1 LFENGKEYFA
11 GSWRNEN
18 ETWVFIRDVTTCTC
32 YPACAKCSEKV
43 PGTVNMRRVMTGAQ
57 GAICLSEF
65 NVKEDDCDWSIR
77 GVSGGAIV
85 YYEEPR
91 LPTGEF
97 QKCFSYATITGARV
111 MKAVKKEVKVSTVS
125 PSTSLPV
132 VAFVIVLVTWLSK
145 EMVSS

>member
-1 LFENGKEYFA
+1 
-11 GSWRNEN
+11 
-18 ETWVFIRDVTTCTC
+18 
-32 YPACAKCSEKV
+32 
-43 PGTVNMRRVMTGAQ
+43 MTGAQ

-77 GVSGGAIV
+77 GVSGGEIV

-111 MKAVKKEVKVSTVS
+111 MKAVKKDVEVSTVS